1 MDTDWIKNYEED
13 ENKYKKFYK
22 EDVNIIDLVFIYI
35 NNDNEVYN
43 VKNFKEFIANS
54 QITCERIIEL
64 VKKYQINLNTKH
76 RLMSILNYKI
86 DIDCDNIKQLFN
98 FEINPGT
105 LYSIKNINNI
115 NFDKTVTFLEDINSI
130 FFIFRE
136 QSNTYNNTY
145 NSNTNNNKNS
155 IKNPGT
161 TRKVFINNAKH
172 KKTKRKYT

>member
-1 MDTDWIKNYEED
+1 MDTEWIKNYEEE

-22 EDVNIIDLVFIYI
+22 EDVNIIDLIFIYI

-54 QITCERIIEL
+54 QISCERIIEII
-64 VKKYQINLNTKH
+64 KKYQINLNVKH
-76 RLMSILNYKI
+76 KLMSILNYKI

-98 FEINPGT
+98 FDIKPGT

-115 NFDKTVTFLEDINSI
+115 NFEKTVTFLQDINSI
-130 FFIFRE
+130 FFIFRD
-136 QSNTYNNTY
+136 SS
-145 NSNTNNNKNS
+145 NSNTNKYSSKN
-155 IKNPGT
+155 IGT
-161 TRKVFINNAKH
+161 TRKVFINNVKH